1 MNGRAAMLS
10 EQFDDAADGA
20 DAGSDGDGVVLVVDD
35 DRDVRHALSGLFRSI
50 GLATASFA
58 SGEELLA
65 HGFPDRPTCIVLDV
79 RLRGAS
85 GLDLQHQLNDAGK
98 RASIVFISGYGDVPM
113 TVAAMKAGAVNFIAK
128 PFREQD
134 LLDAVNEALQ
144 RDRERRQATSQT
156 RQLRERFGGLTGREQ
171 EVMQLLVRG
180 LMNKQVADS
189 LGISQA
195 TVKIYRGQA
204 MRKMQART
212 FAELIIMAQTLG
224 LVQADDIPHVQ
235 PVGAGQRQ
243 ATA

>member
-1 MNGRAAMLS
+1 MNSSAALLR
-10 EQFDDAADGA
+10 EP
-20 DAGSDGDGVVLVVDD
+20 SDEGVVLVVDD
-35 DRDVRHALSGLFRSI
+35 DLDVRRALSGLFRSV
-50 GLATASFA
+50 GLASESFT

-65 HGFPDRPTCIVLDV
+65 HEFPEQPTCIVLDV

-85 GLDLQHQLNDAGK
+85 GLDLQGHLNRAGK
-98 RASIVFISGYGDVPM
+98 SASIVFISGYGDVPM

-144 RDRERRQATSQT
+144 RDRDRRQASSQT
-156 RQLRERFGGLTGREQ
+156 QQLRERLDGLTGRER
-171 EVMQLLVRG
+171 EVMKLLVHG
-180 LMNKQVADS
+180 LMNKEVADE

-212 FAELIIMAQTLG
+212 FAELILMGQALG
-224 LVQADDIPHVQ
+224 MVTP
-235 PVGAGQRQ
+235 GAGLDGVDGGDGGPVPE
-243 ATA
+243 AD